1 MANCI
6 SCGDTYPP
14 RRAELGYN
22 TCLSCGD
29 FAARSVK
36 FTVVPM
42 AKSNY
47 VVVSNPNE
55 LKMLNPKRM
64 GE

>member
-22 TCLSCGD
+22 TCLARGD
-29 FAARSVK
+29 FAARAVK
-36 FTVVPM
+36 FTVAPLN
-42 AKSNY
+42 KSNY
-47 VVVSNPNE
+47 VLITNRDE
-55 LKMLNPKRM
+55 LRQLNPKRI